1 MEENITVFSGEYINS
16 KLECIELQ
24 ESIHNHLVF
33 DHSYTDYFNLS
44 ITILNLILVIYLI
57 YKLNTNKDG

>member
-16 KLECIELQ
+16 KLEWIELQ

-33 DHSYTDYFNLS
+33 DHSYTDHFNLS

-57 YKLNTNKDG
+57 YKQNTNKNG

>member
-1 MEENITVFSGEYINS
+1 MEENIAVFSGEYINS
-16 KLECIELQ
+16 KLEWIELQ

-33 DHSYTDYFNLS
+33 DHSYTDHFNLS

-57 YKLNTNKDG
+57 YKQNTNKNG